1 MRKLTGFWFK
11 LVVVMSF
18 ALVLFQLYTAGF
30 GVLPDIQQRSVHLFF
45 VLAMIFILKPIKKGV
60 SMDKVPWYDT
70 IFALLSFLCTG
81 YMIFI
86 YQKILWD
93 PSQWISVMDKVLSLV
108 LTLLIIEAS
117 RRCVGW
123 TFPVLAAFFF
133 FYSFFGQIF
142 PGSWAHKNFSFDA
155 IFQNLYHTTNGI
167 WGQMVGLS
175 AGMLAMFGIFGAVLS
190 KTGGSQTFIKF
201 AQKLTG
207 KTVGGPGKVSL
218 IASALFGMVSGSAMA
233 NVVATGT
240 FTIPMMRKAGYDK
253 EWSAAISA
261 VGSTGG
267 QIMPPIMGSGAFI
280 MAQLIGVAYLTIAKS
295 AAIPAILYYEGA
307 FIALHY
313 MSKRL
318 GIRGEKSSEKINKYE
333 AIIIF
338 VPLLVFLVFLAFS
351 YTVTKAAFYSTIIG
365 VVTYAVCSLL
375 NNKGSVRVAAKDT
388 GNLCYG
394 VVMEG
399 ASSILTMAGLLAGA
413 QISIALISQSGFGVK
428 LSSLIVDIG
437 QGNLFL
443 CLILS
448 MVVCFILGMG
458 MPPTAAYVLAAA
470 VLAPAL
476 TTLNMEPLIAHLFVF
491 YFSSIGAITPPVC
504 AAVFLASGI
513 ADSNW
518 LKTGG
523 LSVIL
528 AIPAFVVPFTFAY
541 TPALLLDGTIMDIII
556 SSITAFAGVYF
567 IGVSIAGFSS
577 RAMNMFTRAL
587 CFAGGMCLIIPN
599 LIVSAIG
606 LVISLVG
613 FVLSGGFKK
622 AVPEKVKAAE

>member
-1 MRKLTGFWFK
+1 MRKLTGFWYA
-11 LVVVMSF
+11 VTVVMSV
-18 ALVLFQLYTAGF
+18 ALVAFQLYTAGF

-45 VLAMIFILKPIKKGV
+45 VLAMIFILKPVKKGV
-60 SMDKVPWYDT
+60 SMNSVPWYDV
-70 IFALLSFLCTG
+70 ILAALSLLSTG
-81 YMIFI
+81 YMILI
-86 YQKILWD
+86 YEKILWD
-93 PSQWISVMDKVLSLV
+93 PSQWIGRLDMVFSVV
-108 LTLLIIEAS
+108 LTLMIIEAS

-123 TFPVLAAFFF
+123 TFPILAAFFF
-133 FYSFFGQIF
+133 FYSFYGQLF
-142 PGSWAHKNFSFDA
+142 PSHWAHKNFTFDA

-190 KTGGSQTFIKF
+190 KTGGSSTFIKF

-207 KTVGGPGKVSL
+207 RSVGGPGKVSL
-218 IASALFGMVSGSAMA
+218 IASGLFGMVSGSAMA

-240 FTIPMMRKAGYDK
+240 FTIPMMHKAGYDR

-280 MAQLIGVAYLTIAKS
+280 MAQLIGVAYLSIAK
-295 AAIPAILYYEGA
+295 AAIIPAVLYYEGA

-318 GIRGEKSSEKINKYE
+318 GIFGEKSSDTINAFE

-338 VPLLVFLVFLAFS
+338 LPLATFLAFLAFS
-351 YTVTKAAFYSTIIG
+351 YTVTKAAFYSTIVG
-365 VVTYAVCSLL
+365 VAAYATCSLL
-375 NNKGSVRVAAKDT
+375 QNRSLRAAVPDS
-388 GNLCYG
+388 GRLCFG
-394 VVMEG
+394 VTMDG
-399 ASSILTMAGLLAGA
+399 AASILTMAGLLAGA

-428 LSSLIVDIG
+428 LSSLIVKVG
-437 QGNLFL
+437 QGNLLL

-448 MVVCFILGMG
+448 TVVCFILGMG
-458 MPPTAAYVLAAA
+458 MPPTAAYVLAAS

-476 TTLNMEPLIAHLFVF
+476 ISLGMEKLIAHLFVF

-513 ADSNW
+513 AESNW
-518 LKTGG
+518 LKTGA
-523 LSVIL
+523 LSVLL

-541 TPALLLDGTIMDIII
+541 TPALLLDGTLLDIIV
-556 SSITAFAGVYF
+556 SSATAFVGVFF
-567 IGVSIAGFSS
+567 IGVAIAGFSN
-577 RAMNMFTRAL
+577 REMNLLTRLL
-587 CFAGGMCLIIPN
+587 CFAGGLCLIIPN
-599 LIVSAIG
+599 NSVSFIG
-606 LVISLVG
+606 MVVSLVG
-613 FVLSGGFKK
+613 YALSGGFKK
-622 AVPEKVKAAE
+622 TQGTHSAD

>member
-1 MRKLTGFWFK
+1 MRKLSGFWYK
-11 LVVVMSF
+11 VTVAMSF
-18 ALVLFQLYTAGF
+18 ALIIFQLYTAGF

-45 VLAMIFILKPIKKGV
+45 VLAMIFILKPVKKGI
-60 SMDKVPWYDT
+60 SMDKVPWYD
-70 IFALLSFLCTG
+70 IVLALLSLASTG
-81 YMIFI
+81 YMILI
-86 YQKILWD
+86 YEKILWD
-93 PSQWISVMDKVLSLV
+93 PSQWIGQLDSIFSVV

-123 TFPVLAAFFF
+123 TFPILAGFFF
-133 FYSFFGQIF
+133 FSSFFGQIF
-142 PGSWAHKNFSFDA
+142 PASWAHKNFTFDA
-155 IFQNLYHTTNGI
+155 VFQNLYHTTNGI

-218 IASALFGMVSGSAMA
+218 IASGLFGMVSGSAMA

-295 AAIPAILYYEGA
+295 ATIPAILYYEGA

-318 GIRGEKSSEKINKYE
+318 GIYGEKSSEKIDKFE

-338 VPLLVFLVFLAFS
+338 VPLLIFLVFLAFS
-351 YTVTKAAFYSTIIG
+351 YTVTKAAFYSTIVG
-365 VVTYAVCSLL
+365 VVTYALCSLL
-375 NNKGSVRVAAKDT
+375 KEKNVRLAVRDT
-388 GNLCYG
+388 GKLCFG
-394 VVMEG
+394 VTIEG

-413 QISIALISQSGFGVK
+413 QVSIALISQSGFGVK
-428 LSSLIVDIG
+428 LSSLIVKIG

-476 TTLNMEPLIAHLFVF
+476 TSLGMVPLVAHLFVF

-513 ADSNW
+513 AESNW

-523 LSVIL
+523 LSVLL

-541 TPALLLDGTIMDIII
+541 TPALLLDGAI
-556 SSITAFAGVYF
+556 SEMLFGAVTAFAGVFF

-577 RAMNMFTRAL
+577 KEMSMLTRAL
-587 CFAGGMCLIIPN
+587 CFVGGMCLIIPSYV
-599 LIVSAIG
+599 VSAIG
-606 LVISLVG
+606 LVIALAG
-613 FVLSGGFKK
+613 YGISGGFKK
-622 AVPEKVKAAE
+622 TARVNSAG

>member
-1 MRKLTGFWFK
+1 M
-11 LVVVMSF
+11 
-18 ALVLFQLYTAGF
+18 
-30 GVLPDIQQRSVHLFF
+30 
-45 VLAMIFILKPIKKGV
+45 
-60 SMDKVPWYDT
+60 
-70 IFALLSFLCTG
+70 
-81 YMIFI
+81 
-86 YQKILWD
+86 
-93 PSQWISVMDKVLSLV
+93 V

-123 TFPVLAAFFF
+123 TFPILAAFFF

-142 PGSWAHKNFSFDA
+142 PASWAHKNFTFDA
-155 IFQNLYHTTNGI
+155 VFQNLYHTTNGI

-218 IASALFGMVSGSAMA
+218 IASGLFGMVSGSAMA

-295 AAIPAILYYEGA
+295 ATIPAILYYEGA

-318 GIRGEKSSEKINKYE
+318 GIYGEKSSEKIDKFE

-338 VPLLVFLVFLAFS
+338 VPLLIFLVFLAFS
-351 YTVTKAAFYSTIIG
+351 YTVTKAAFYSTIVG
-365 VVTYAVCSLL
+365 VVTYALCSLL
-375 NNKGSVRVAAKDT
+375 KEKNVRLAVRYT
-388 GNLCYG
+388 GKLCFG
-394 VVMEG
+394 VTMEG

-413 QISIALISQSGFGVK
+413 QVSIALISQSGFGVK
-428 LSSLIVDIG
+428 LSSLIVKIG

-476 TTLNMEPLIAHLFVF
+476 TSLGMVPLVAHLFVF

-513 ADSNW
+513 AESNW

-523 LSVIL
+523 LSVLL

-541 TPALLLDGTIMDIII
+541 TPALLLDGAI
-556 SSITAFAGVYF
+556 SEMLFGAVTAFAGVFF

-577 RAMNMFTRAL
+577 KEMSMLTRAL
-587 CFAGGMCLIIPN
+587 SFIGGMCLIIPSYV
-599 LIVSAIG
+599 VSAIG
-606 LVISLVG
+606 LVIALAG
-613 FVLSGGFKK
+613 YGISGGFKK
-622 AVPEKVKAAE
+622 TARVNSAG